1 MTIFNDIQRSIAP
14 ELTLLNESISSS
26 LKTSNSLMN
35 GIVENYLKTKGKQIR
50 PILVILSAKMLGEI
64 NPKTILGAA
73 AIEMLHNA
81 SLIHDDVVDD
91 ADMRRGIS
99 TINSVWDNRIAV
111 LIGDYFVA
119 SALNHAVKTSDIR
132 IVDTISTIGQTLS
145 LGEIN
150 QIEKARGHNLK
161 ESAYIEI
168 ISQKTAS
175 LFEACV
181 RIGAYS
187 VNAPEE
193 ELASLVEFAHLF
205 GLCFQIRDDI
215 FDYFEADEVG
225 KPTGN
230 DLREGK
236 VTLPLLY
243 ALSLTSH
250 PQQAEML
257 ELIARDELDCG
268 SITKLI
274 QYAKDAGGIDY
285 AYAYMNTLREK
296 AVKIMEQ
303 LPDSPEKETFMKMFD
318 FIIMRKK

>member
-1 MTIFNDIQRSIAP
+1 MTIFNDIQHSIAL
-14 ELTLLNESISSS
+14 ELKQLNESISSS

-50 PILVILSAKMLGEI
+50 PILVILSAKMLGAM
-64 NPKTILGAA
+64 NQNTILGAA

-111 LIGDYFVA
+111 LVGDYFVA

-132 IVDTISTIGQTLS
+132 IVDTISNIGQTLS

-150 QIEKARGHNLK
+150 QIEKARGHNFN
-161 ESAYIEI
+161 ENAYIEI

-181 RIGAYS
+181 KIGAYS

-193 ELASLVEFAHLF
+193 EIEKLVSFANLF
-205 GLCFQIRDDI
+205 GLCFQIRDDV
-215 FDYFEADEVG
+215 FDYFESDEIG

-243 ALSLTSH
+243 ALSVKDH
-250 PQQAEML
+250 PKCVEML
-257 ELIARDELDCG
+257 QLVDNEELDSD
-268 SITKLI
+268 SIATLI

-285 AYAYMNTLREK
+285 AYAYMNSLREK
-296 AVKIMEQ
+296 AIKIMAE
-303 LPDSPEKETFMKMFD
+303 LPDSPEKETFIKMFD

>member
-14 ELTLLNESISSS
+14 ELKLLNESISSS
-26 LKTSNSLMN
+26 LETSNELMN

-50 PILVILSAKMLGEI
+50 PILVILSAKLLGKQ
-64 NPKTILGAA
+64 NANTISGAA
-73 AIEMLHNA
+73 AVEMLHNA

-91 ADMRRGIS
+91 SDIRRGIS

-119 SALNHAVKTSDIR
+119 SALRHAVKTSDIR
-132 IVDTISTIGQTLS
+132 IVETISDIGQTLS

-150 QIEKARGHNLK
+150 QIEKARNHTFNEASYL
-161 ESAYIEI
+161 EI

-181 RIGAYS
+181 KIGAYS
-187 VNAPEE
+187 VNARETDI
-193 ELASLVEFAHLF
+193 ELLVEFAHLF

-215 FDYFEADEVG
+215 FDYFDSDDIG

-243 ALSLTSH
+243 ALSRKEH
-250 PQQAEML
+250 PRHEKMK
-257 ELIARDELDCG
+257 ELLNNELLDSEAIA
-268 SITKLI
+268 TLI
-274 QYAKDAGGIDY
+274 QFAKECGGIDY
-285 AYAYMNTLREK
+285 AYGYMDSLREK
-296 AVKIMEQ
+296 AALIMDK
-303 LPDSPEKETFMKMFD
+303 LPDSPEKNTFMEMFD
-318 FIIMRKK
+318 FIIARKN

>member
-14 ELTLLNESISSS
+14 ELKQLNESISSS

-50 PILVILSAKMLGEI
+50 PILVILSAKMLGAM
-64 NPKTILGAA
+64 NQNTILGAA

-111 LIGDYFVA
+111 LVGDYFVA

-132 IVDTISTIGQTLS
+132 IVDTISNIGQTLS

-150 QIEKARGHNLK
+150 QIEKARGHNFN
-161 ESAYIEI
+161 ENAYIEI

-181 RIGAYS
+181 KIGAYS

-193 ELASLVEFAHLF
+193 EIEKLVSFANLF
-205 GLCFQIRDDI
+205 GLCFQIRDGRKTPS
-215 FDYFEADEVG
+215 A
-225 KPTGN
+225 PTP
-230 DLREGK
+230 
-236 VTLPLLY
+236 TYSTP
-243 ALSLTSH
+243 
-250 PQQAEML
+250 
-257 ELIARDELDCG
+257 I
-268 SITKLI
+268 
-274 QYAKDAGGIDY
+274 
-285 AYAYMNTLREK
+285 
-296 AVKIMEQ
+296 
-303 LPDSPEKETFMKMFD
+303 
-318 FIIMRKK
+318 

>member
-14 ELTLLNESISSS
+14 ELKLLNESISSS
-26 LKTSNSLMN
+26 LITSNELMN
-35 GIVENYLKTKGKQIR
+35 GIIETYLKTKGKQIR
-50 PILVILSAKMLGEI
+50 PILVILSAKLFGKE
-64 NPKTILGAA
+64 NANTISGAA

-91 ADMRRGIS
+91 SDIRRGIP

-119 SALNHAVKTSDIR
+119 SALRHAVKTADIR
-132 IVDTISTIGQTLS
+132 IVESISDIGRTLS

-150 QIEKARGHNLK
+150 QIEKARSHNFD
-161 ESAYIEI
+161 EDAYIEI

-175 LFEACV
+175 LFKACV
-181 RIGAYS
+181 KIGAYS
-187 VNAPEE
+187 VNAPEDGIN
-193 ELASLVEFAHLF
+193 LLVDFAHLF

-215 FDYFEADEVG
+215 FDYFSSEEIG

-243 ALSLTSH
+243 ALSRDDVPRRT
-250 PQQAEML
+250 EMA
-257 ELIARDELDCG
+257 ELINSDHLDSD
-268 SITKLI
+268 SIATLI
-274 QYAKDAGGIDY
+274 QFAKDAGGIDY
-285 AYAYMNTLREK
+285 AYKYMETLRSK
-296 AVKIMEQ
+296 AALIMER
-303 LPDSPEKETFMKMFD
+303 LPDSPEKKIFMEMFD
-318 FIIMRKK
+318 FIIARKK

>member
-14 ELTLLNESISSS
+14 ELKQLNESISSS
-26 LKTSNSLMN
+26 LATSNELMN

-50 PILVILSAKMLGEI
+50 PILVILSAKLFGKQ
-64 NPKTILGAA
+64 NANTISGAA
-73 AIEMLHNA
+73 AVEMLHNA

-91 ADMRRGIS
+91 SDIRRGIP

-119 SALNHAVKTSDIR
+119 SALRHAVKTSDIR
-132 IVDTISTIGQTLS
+132 IVETISDIGQTLS

-150 QIEKARGHNLK
+150 QIEKARNHSFN
-161 ESAYIEI
+161 ESAYLEI

-181 RIGAYS
+181 KIGAYS
-187 VNAPEE
+187 VNAPETDIN
-193 ELASLVEFAHLF
+193 LLVEFARLF

-215 FDYFEADEVG
+215 FDYFDSDVIG

-236 VTLPLLY
+236 VTMPLLY
-243 ALSLTSH
+243 ALSKKENPRH
-250 PQQAEML
+250 EEMV
-257 ELIARDELDCG
+257 ELLNNENLDSESIA
-268 SITKLI
+268 TLI
-274 QYAKDAGGIDY
+274 QFAKECGGIDY
-285 AYAYMNTLREK
+285 AYGYMDSLREK
-296 AVKIMEQ
+296 AALIMDK
-303 LPDSPEKETFMKMFD
+303 LPDSPEKNTFMEMFD
-318 FIIMRKK
+318 FIIARKN

>member
-1 MTIFNDIQRSIAP
+1 MTIFNDIQRSLAP
-14 ELTLLNESISSS
+14 ELSLLNESISSS

-187 VNAPEE
+187 VNAPEK

-236 VTLPLLY
+236 VTLPLLH

-257 ELIARDELDCG
+257 ELIAGDELDCD
-268 SITKLI
+268 SITRLI

-296 AVKIMEQ
+296 AAKIMEQ